1 MGAPLRKLTVALA
14 TAAVAALGAAV
25 LVQVH
30 RHGSEAVGGRSA
42 AAAWLQLAAA
52 LATWA
57 AGLDLAL
64 RGRARLSGALL
75 AAAGPALPRGAGP
88 PPSAGGALLFTA
100 ALLGGAGAAPLAGSA
115 GLLHPAPARRLD
127 VVVAGAAVAGAI
139 VVLGLVATAAFDP
152 RAAGC
157 FDCPRNL
164 LLVHGDVA
172 FHDTLIRDGLWA
184 QAALCAALAA
194 LTLVRWAS
202 RPGLVRAAVAP
213 VAAGGAI
220 ASTLGA
226 ASFAHAAH
234 LGAPQADDTAQTLW
248 LALSVV

>member
-64 RGRARLSGALL
+64 RGRARLSGGLL
-75 AAAGPALPRGAGP
+75 AGAGPALLLGAVP
-88 PPSAGGALLFTA
+88 LPSAGGALLFTA

-127 VVVAGAAVAGAI
+127 VGVAGAAVAGAI

-157 FDCPRNL
+157 F
-164 LLVHGDVA
+164 
-172 FHDTLIRDGLWA
+172 
-184 QAALCAALAA
+184 
-194 LTLVRWAS
+194 
-202 RPGLVRAAVAP
+202 
-213 VAAGGAI
+213 
-220 ASTLGA
+220 
-226 ASFAHAAH
+226 
-234 LGAPQADDTAQTLW
+234 
-248 LALSVV
+248 